1 MFALADNLNQIPAD
15 PPDMSQVTDMSLMFF
30 ENRTFNQDI
39 ANWDT
44 SNVTNMFTMF
54 IGAASFNQPIGNWD
68 TSNVTNMG

>member
-1 MFALADNLNQIPAD
+1 MSSMFAFADNLNQIPAD

-44 SNVTNMFTMF
+44 SNVTNM
-54 IGAASFNQPIGNWD
+54 G
-68 TSNVTNMG
+68 